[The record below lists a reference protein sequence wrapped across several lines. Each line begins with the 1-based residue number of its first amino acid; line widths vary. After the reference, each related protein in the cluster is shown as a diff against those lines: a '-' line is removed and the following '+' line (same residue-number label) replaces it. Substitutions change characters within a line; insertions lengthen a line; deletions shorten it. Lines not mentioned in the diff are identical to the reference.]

1 MGPYFRRI
9 KGLSQT
15 VFTRKIA
22 DPMRPLAPTP
32 YCQQVMNCKMTIEME
47 EDRFSTINVLN
58 ELNVF
63 VDSHINLLFF
73 LKKQLKLTKRFVY

>member
-63 VDSHINLLFF
+63 VVKINKKICLLALIERMQFS
-73 LKKQLKLTKRFVY
+73 